1 MTFPDVGD
9 LAPDFTLPAH
19 DGSSWSL
26 SAQRGSRVIVY
37 FYPAAF
43 TPGCTTEACE
53 FRDSFGALEADGWQ
67 VVGISQDA
75 PARNAEFVADQHLD
89 FPLLSDEDHAV
100 HEAYSTW
107 GERERNGSVTIG
119 PIRSTFAIDADG
131 SVVLA
136 WRNVDPVGQVLR
148 LTEALAG

>member
-1 MTFPDVGD
+1 MTSPDVGD
-9 LAPDFTLPAH
+9 LAPDFTLTAH
-19 DGSSWSL
+19 DGSPWSL
-26 SAQRGSRVIVY
+26 AAQRGSRVIVY

-53 FRDSFGALEADGWQ
+53 FRDSFAPLEADGWS

-89 FPLLSDEDHAV
+89 FALLSDEDHAV
-100 HEAYSTW
+100 HEAYASW
-107 GERERNGSVTIG
+107 GERERNGETTVG

-131 SVVLA
+131 SIVLA
-136 WRNVDPVGQVLR
+136 WRNVDPNGQVLR
-148 LTEALAG
+148 LIEALQS